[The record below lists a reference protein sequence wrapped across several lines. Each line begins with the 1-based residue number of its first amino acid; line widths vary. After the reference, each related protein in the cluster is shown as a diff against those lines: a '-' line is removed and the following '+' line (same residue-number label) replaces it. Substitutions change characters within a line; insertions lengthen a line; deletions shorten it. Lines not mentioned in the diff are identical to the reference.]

1 MRVELLGPDDFRA
14 MPWRN
19 GLGTT
24 IEMAREDD
32 AEGAMLWRVSAA
44 DVVEAGA
51 FSLFP
56 GIDRILT
63 LIEGPGFDID
73 FSGHGR
79 VAPVEPL
86 RPVPFSGDWTTRAE
100 AVRGPSRDLNVMT
113 ARGRAS
119 AMVHVH
125 RDATA
130 TAPLSDRNLFF
141 CLAGHPILT
150 LADAVCSLDP
160 GQLALIYG
168 AVGSTSALSGAG
180 TVIQIDITLAPDPS
194 VPPARRNTGKSG
206 GSAAGHS
213 PAVLMKLHRVTPLW
227 IL

>member
-1 MRVELLGPDDFRA
+1 MRIALLGPDDFRA

-32 AEGAMLWRVSAA
+32 PAGAMLWRVSTA

-63 LIEGPGFDID
+63 LIEGPGFDLD
-73 FSGHGR
+73 FSDHGR
-79 VAPVEPL
+79 VALVQPL
-86 RPVPFSGDWTTRAE
+86 RPVQFSGDWTTRAE

-113 ARGRAS
+113 MRGKVS
-119 AMVHVH
+119 AMVHIH
-125 RDATA
+125 RDAASTA
-130 TAPLSDRNLFF
+130 ALGDRSLFL

-150 LADAVCSLDP
+150 VADAACPLEP
-160 GQLALIYG
+160 GRI
-168 AVGSTSALSGAG
+168 AVLSGAAGSAGALSAEG
-180 TVIQIDITLAPDPS
+180 TVIQIDVTFSSDPVRPTS
-194 VPPARRNTGKSG
+194 NGP
-206 GSAAGHS
+206 
-213 PAVLMKLHRVTPLW
+213 
-227 IL
+227 

>member
-1 MRVELLGPDDFRA
+1 MRIEVLGPEDFRS

-32 AEGAMLWRVSAA
+32 PDGAMLWRVSAA

-51 FSLFP
+51 FSPFP

-63 LIEGPGFDID
+63 LIEGPGFDLD

-79 VAPVEPL
+79 VAPVELL
-86 RPVPFSGDWTTRAE
+86 RPVGFSGDWTARAE

-113 ARGRAS
+113 ARGKAS

-125 RDATA
+125 QDAASTA
-130 TAPLSDRNLFF
+130 HLGDRSLFF

-150 LADAVCSLDP
+150 VADAACPLDP
-160 GQLALIYG
+160 GRLAVISG
-168 AVGSTSALSGAG
+168 AAERAGALSAGG
-180 TVIQIDITLAPDPS
+180 TVIRIDITF
-194 VPPARRNTGKSG
+194 
-206 GSAAGHS
+206 S
-213 PAVLMKLHRVTPLW
+213 PALARPTGSGPPTALR
-227 IL
+227 

>member
-1 MRVELLGPDDFRA
+1 MRVRLLGPDDFRS

-63 LIEGPGFDID
+63 LIEGPGFDLD

-86 RPVPFSGDWTTRAE
+86 RPVQFSGDWTTRAE
-100 AVRGPSRDLNVMT
+100 RVRGPSRDLNVML
-113 ARGRAS
+113 ARGRA
-119 AMVHVH
+119 AAIVRVHH
-125 RDATA
+125 DAAPTA
-130 TAPLSDRNLFF
+130 QLADRSLFF
-141 CLAGHPILT
+141 CVAGHPGLSFG
-150 LADAVCSLDP
+150 DAAF
-160 GQLALIYG
+160 QL
-168 AVGSTSALSGAG
+168 
-180 TVIQIDITLAPDPS
+180 
-194 VPPARRNTGKSG
+194 VPNWLVMAEAA
-206 GSAAGHS
+206 GSAAVISGS
-213 PAVLMKLHRVTPLW
+213 GTIIQIEITLT
-227 IL
+227 

>member
-1 MRVELLGPDDFRA
+1 MRIERLGPDDFRA

-63 LIEGPGFDID
+63 LIEGPGFDLD

-79 VAPVEPL
+79 VAPVEL
-86 RPVPFSGDWTTRAE
+86 FRPVEFSGDWTTRAD

-113 ARGRAS
+113 ARGKAS
-119 AMVHVH
+119 AIVHVH

-150 LADAVCSLDP
+150 LADAACPLDP

-180 TVIQIDITLAPDPS
+180 TVIQIDITLVPDAS
-194 VPPARRNTGKSG
+194 VPPAARTQESR
-206 GSAAGHS
+206 AAAP
-213 PAVLMKLHRVTPLW
+213 PATAPPS
-227 IL
+227 

>member
-1 MRVELLGPDDFRA
+1 MRIDLLGPDDFRA

-51 FSLFP
+51 FSPFP

-63 LIEGPGFDID
+63 LIEGPGFDLD

-79 VAPVEPL
+79 VAPVELL
-86 RPVPFSGDWTTRAE
+86 RPVGFSGDWTTRAE

-113 ARGRAS
+113 TRGRAS
-119 AMVHVH
+119 AVVRVH
-125 RDATA
+125 RDAASTG
-130 TAPLSDRNLFF
+130 PLGNRSLFF
-141 CLAGHPILT
+141 CLAGHPVLT
-150 LADAVCSLDP
+150 LADAVCTLDP
-160 GQLALIYG
+160 GRLAVISG
-168 AVGSTSALSGAG
+168 AAERAGALSAGG
-180 TVIQIDITLAPDPS
+180 TVIQIEITF
-194 VPPARRNTGKSG
+194 
-206 GSAAGHS
+206 S
-213 PAVLMKLHRVTPLW
+213 PMVADVGML
-227 IL
+227 

>member
-1 MRVELLGPDDFRA
+1 MRIAVLGPEDFRS

-32 AEGAMLWRVSAA
+32 ANGEMLWRVSAA

-63 LIEGPGFDID
+63 LIDGPGFDLD
-73 FSGHGR
+73 FAGHGR

-86 RPVPFSGDWTTRAE
+86 KPVQFSGDWTTRAE

-113 ARGRAS
+113 ARGKAHATVR
-119 AMVHVH
+119 VHH
-125 RDATA
+125 DATPN
-130 TAPLSDRNLFF
+130 APLGDRSLFF
-141 CLAGHPILT
+141 CLDGHPILT
-150 LADAVCSLDP
+150 VAQAACPLGPGRLAMICDATES
-160 GQLALIYG
+160 
-168 AVGSTSALSGAG
+168 VGSLSVGG
-180 TVIQIDITLAPDPS
+180 TVVQINIAFAATLARP
-194 VPPARRNTGKSG
+194 TGW
-206 GSAAGHS
+206 
-213 PAVLMKLHRVTPLW
+213 PQFL
-227 IL
+227 